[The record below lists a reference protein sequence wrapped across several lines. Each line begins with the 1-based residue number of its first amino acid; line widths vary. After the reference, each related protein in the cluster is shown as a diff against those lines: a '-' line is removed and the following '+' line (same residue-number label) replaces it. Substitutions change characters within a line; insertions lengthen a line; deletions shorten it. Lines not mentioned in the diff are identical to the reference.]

1 MEKKYTARDLYVASV
16 VGREF
21 TKSLP
26 PSIAESYGNAVK
38 AGLKE
43 AADGKKVADFEKNFD
58 LAMSGPTAKS

>member
-1 MEKKYTARDLYVASV
+1 MEKKYTARDLYLAFV

-38 AGLKE
+38 AGLQE
-43 AADGKKVADFEKNFD
+43 ADEKKIAELEEHFD
-58 LAMSGPTAKS
+58 KAMLALES